1 MKFETTFAHGDLLWA
16 FDGDKVVQRT
26 VGKIRIK
33 STNSQ
38 GDAGAV
44 FDSEKPQREYVEE
57 YMCEESGI
65 NSGSIYR
72 LGKTAFA
79 TREECEKAFAKVI
92 SAKKAVAQEQA
103 RLKREMLI
111 ADKEHH
117 LRQLALIAVAEQQ
130 AGA

>member
-65 NSGSIYR
+65 SSGRIYR
-72 LGKTAFA
+72 LGTTAFA
-79 TREECEKAFAKVI
+79 TREECEKAFAQVL
-92 SAKKAVAQEQA
+92 VDREVTAQKQA
-103 RLKREMLI
+103 RHERERLI

-117 LRQLALIAVAEQQ
+117 LRQLALIALAEQQ